1 MISPLTRQ
9 PAYILILLLL
19 SAPGVVE
26 GANSERNFG
35 GIGIDG
41 VPRADGEIEVRQLV
55 AGGPAAVAGIQKGDV
70 ITHID
75 GKRTRGSD
83 FRQMVDRRLRGKA
96 GTPVEITVYRPRD
109 KTKRKLTLIRRQ
121 LVLPPAR
128 EGGAVTERSSS
139 P

>member
-1 MISPLTRQ
+1 MSRRLIPPLVITAILTGVLATTT
-9 PAYILILLLL
+9 PA
-19 SAPGVVE
+19 
-26 GANSERNFG
+26 ANSERNFG

-55 AGGPAAVAGIQKGDV
+55 AGGPAAVAGIEKGDV

-83 FRQMVDRRLRGKA
+83 FRQMVDRRLRGRA
-96 GTPVEITVYRPRD
+96 GTPVEITIYRPKD
-109 KTKRKLTLIRRQ
+109 KSRRKFTLIRRQ
-121 LVLPPAR
+121 LVISPPRSATP
-128 EGGAVTERSSS
+128 VTERPSS